1 MDTWDLSCPD
11 WEARL
16 REGRPLVPDLPLDE
30 TSATRAVG
38 IFNKL
43 RLYDVVGT
51 PAMAD
56 VAGDWWRA
64 IVRALFG
71 SLDPETGI
79 RRVRGLFC
87 LVPKKNAKTTNTG
100 GLMLTA
106 MLMNRRPAAEMILT
120 GPSQEISDK
129 GFNTVRGM
137 IANDDEGYLQKRF
150 HVANH
155 TKTITDR
162 TNDAMLKVKTFDED
176 IVTGA
181 VLAGAAIDE
190 IHLLGRKPRA
200 AWIIQQLRG
209 GMVTVPEAFF
219 AMITTQSFDTPA
231 GVFHDELMLAR
242 AIRDGRAR
250 VDTLPVL
257 YEFTEAQ
264 QKDRAFWSNPDNW
277 HLVTPNL
284 DRSIRLPRL
293 VADYE
298 EARLKDEKDVRTWAS
313 QHLNIE
319 IGLAL
324 HSARWRG
331 ADYWESATDAT
342 LTDLEE
348 LLARSEVVTMG
359 GDGGGLDD
367 LLGLAVM
374 GREKATRRRL
384 LWTHAWCHESVLKLR
399 QEDAPKFRQFEKR
412 GEMTVISELGD
423 DMAEVTD
430 IARQVVG
437 SGLLPEKN
445 AVGVDP
451 AGLGGLVEALTQGGV
466 LQDQIV
472 GISQGWRL
480 SGAIMTAERAL
491 ADGTLVHGGQAL
503 MAYCVGN
510 AKIEPRGSAKLITK
524 QGSGTGKIDPLMAA
538 LDALSVMELNPRAV
552 GSIYDDPE
560 ACAQAFGEKKPNEEQ
575 DDGSWK
581 AAILADPS
589 HPQFAEHKRRFETW
603 QEAQEEI
610 DA

>member
-1 MDTWDLSCPD
+1 MPLDAEATWDLSCPD
-11 WEARL
+11 WEQRL
-16 REGRPLVPDLPLDE
+16 REGRSLVPDLPLDVRL
-30 TSATRAVG
+30 AARAVG

-43 RLYDVVGT
+43 RLYDVIGN
-51 PAMAD
+51 PAMAE
-56 VAGDWWRA
+56 VAGEWWRD

-87 LVPKKNAKTTNTG
+87 MVPKKNAKTTNAA
-100 GLMLTA
+100 GLMLTG
-106 MLMNRRPAAEMILT
+106 LVMNKRPSAEMLLT
-120 GPSQEISDK
+120 GPSQEITEK
-129 GFNTVRGM
+129 GFATIKGM
-137 IANDDEGYLQKRF
+137 IANDPANYLQKRF

-162 TNDAMLKVKTFDED
+162 TNEALLKVKTFDED

-181 VLAGAAIDE
+181 VVAAAAIDE

-231 GVFHDELMLAR
+231 GVFYDELMLAR

-264 QKDRAFWSNPDNW
+264 QKDRTFWENPENW

-284 DRSIRLPRL
+284 GRSIRLPRL
-293 VADYE
+293 ISDYQ
-298 EARLKDEKDVRTWAS
+298 EAKLKDEKDVRTWAS

-331 ADYWESATDAT
+331 ADHWEAATDET
-342 LTDLEE
+342 LSSLDE
-348 LLARSEVVTMG
+348 LLQRSEVVTMG

-374 GREKATRRRL
+374 GREKATRRLL
-384 LWTHAWCHESVLKLR
+384 LWTHAWCHDSVLKLR
-399 QEDAPKFRQFEKR
+399 QEDAPRFRQFEKD
-412 GEMTVISELGD
+412 GDLTIIAALGD

-430 IARQVVG
+430 IARQVVA

-466 LQDQIV
+466 LQEQIV

-524 QGSGTGKIDPLMAA
+524 QGSGTGKIDPLMAC
-538 LDALSVMELNPRAV
+538 LDAISLMSMIPASAGI
-552 GSIYDDPE
+552 GSGFEDL
-560 ACAQAFGEKKPNEEQ
+560 
-575 DDGSWK
+575 
-581 AAILADPS
+581 AAALKGYRP
-589 HPQFAEHKRRFETW
+589 
-603 QEAQEEI
+603 
-610 DA
+610 

>member
-1 MDTWDLSCPD
+1 MPDSLAPSTTWDLSCPD

-16 REGRPLVPDLPLDE
+16 REGRSLVPDLPIDVKI
-30 TSATRAVG
+30 AARAVG

-43 RLYDVVGT
+43 RLYDVIGN
-51 PAMAD
+51 PAMAE
-56 VAGDWWRA
+56 VAGEWWRD
-64 IVRALFG
+64 IVRAIFG
-71 SLDPETGI
+71 SIDVETGI
-79 RRVRGLFC
+79 RHVRGLFC
-87 LVPKKNAKTTNTG
+87 MVPKKNAKTTNAA
-100 GLMLTA
+100 GLMLTG
-106 MLMNRRPAAEMILT
+106 LVMNQRPSAEMLLT
-120 GPSQEISDK
+120 GPSQEITEK
-129 GFNTVRGM
+129 GFATIKGM
-137 IANDDEGYLQKRF
+137 IANDPENYLQKRF

-162 TNDAMLKVKTFDED
+162 TNEALLKVKTFDED

-181 VLAGAAIDE
+181 VVAAAAIDE

-209 GMVTVPEAFF
+209 GMITVPEAFF

-231 GVFHDELMLAR
+231 GVFYDELMLAR
-242 AIRDGRAR
+242 AIRDGKAR

-264 QKDRAFWSNPDNW
+264 QKDRRFWEDPANW

-284 DRSIRLPRL
+284 NRSIRLPRL
-293 VADYE
+293 ISDYE
-298 EARLKDEKDVRTWAS
+298 EAKLKDEKDVRTWAS

-331 ADYWESATDAT
+331 ADYWEQATDES
-342 LTDLEE
+342 LTDLAE
-348 LLARSEVVTMG
+348 LLKRSEVVVMG

-367 LLGLAVM
+367 LLGLAVL
-374 GREKATRRRL
+374 GREKGTRRRL

-399 QEDAPKFRQFEKR
+399 QEDAPKFRQFEKD
-412 GEMTVISELGD
+412 GDMSIISELGD
-423 DMAEVTD
+423 DMAEIAD
-430 IARQVVG
+430 ITKQVVV
-437 SGLLPEKN
+437 SGKLPVKN

-451 AGLGGLVEALTQGGV
+451 AGLGGLVEALVQGGV
-466 LQDQIV
+466 KQDQIA

-491 ADGTLVHGGQAL
+491 ADGTLVHGGTKL

-524 QGSGTGKIDPLMAA
+524 QGSGTGKIDPLLAA
-538 LDALSVMELNPRAV
+538 LDAISLIELNPAARGVA
-552 GSIYDDPE
+552 SITV
-560 ACAQAFGEKKPNEEQ
+560 
-575 DDGSWK
+575 
-581 AAILADPS
+581 L
-589 HPQFAEHKRRFETW
+589 
-603 QEAQEEI
+603 
-610 DA
+610 